1 MGLGVTQHAGQA
13 DSGDPQAAGGDE
25 QQQPWLRPAFVNTLP
40 RQSGTDMSQSL
51 AERGLLELAGTC
63 LFALAGSRLSS
74 WTGLGGL
81 DQALMVGLALA
92 LLIHLIGSR
101 SGAHLNPCVTL
112 VLNARAWL
120 RQPERGGSLLRETL
134 VYITAQIVGV
144 LIAYQLLPP
153 MLPKLQVG
161 PGGLISELVCT
172 LLLLAVIIN
181 WSSETLL
188 CASAR
193 PLTGFVVGLSV
204 TALVGIGGVDGAGL
218 FNPAIALGWISHGT
232 GAALPLLGVEL
243 VAAAVI
249 VLTLAQRSRPHSSQR

>member
-1 MGLGVTQHAGQA
+1 
-13 DSGDPQAAGGDE
+13 
-25 QQQPWLRPAFVNTLP
+25 
-40 RQSGTDMSQSL
+40 MSQSL

-74 WTGLGGL
+74 ATGLGGL
-81 DQALMVGLALA
+81 DQALLVGLALA

-120 RQPERGGSLLRETL
+120 RQPERGGALLRETL
-134 VYITAQIVGV
+134 VYISAQIVGV

-153 MLPKLQVG
+153 LLPKLQLGTGV
-161 PGGLISELVCT
+161 LSSELVCT

-204 TALVGIGGVDGAGL
+204 TALVGIGGVDGAVL

-243 VAAAVI
+243 IAAALI
-249 VLTLAQRSRPHSSQR
+249 VLTLAQRTRPRSSQR